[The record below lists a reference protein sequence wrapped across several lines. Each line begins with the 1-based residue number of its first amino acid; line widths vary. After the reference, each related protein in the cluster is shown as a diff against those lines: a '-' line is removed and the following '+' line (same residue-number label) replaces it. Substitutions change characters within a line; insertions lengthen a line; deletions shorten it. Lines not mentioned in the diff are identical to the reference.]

1 MSTGSLNQQIAGQP
15 IEPRFLSST
24 FTSRIKMEFTV
35 GGYTIKTAS
44 NSRELDQV
52 IALRNNVFLEEFAK
66 GESDKNEDWDEFDEN
81 CDFLIIKT
89 RKTDEVIA
97 VYRIIFSENSPRFYS
112 QSEFELGSFL
122 GRPGSKIELSRACV
136 RSDSRTGICI
146 HLLWKGIGRL
156 LSITKARYLFGLS
169 SIQTFDVKKIL
180 GIIRY
185 FESHNHL
192 LDDKLIVPSVNHKF
206 LEIDDSF
213 LRTYPSNS
221 KIDDDIPPLLLSYIG
236 VGAKVARTP
245 AIDLNFGC
253 IDFLTILDCEEIA
266 EALSR
271 KYLMDL

>member
-1 MSTGSLNQQIAGQP
+1 MSVGSLTQP
-15 IEPRFLSST
+15 AEHPLAPQLASSP
-24 FTSRIKMEFTV
+24 FTSKIKMEISV

-44 NSRELDQV
+44 TSRELDQV
-52 IALRNNVFLEEFAK
+52 IALRNKVFLEEFAGGQSGK
-66 GESDKNEDWDEFDEN
+66 SEDWDEFDEY

-89 RKTDEVIA
+89 KKTDEVIA

-112 QSEFELGSFL
+112 QTEFNLGSFL
-122 GRPGSKIELSRACV
+122 QKPGSKIELSRACV

-156 LSITKARYLFGLS
+156 ISITNARYLFGLS

-180 GIIRY
+180 GIINF
-185 FESHNHL
+185 FEKNNHL
-192 LDDKLIVPSVNHKF
+192 IDDKFIIPAEKHKF
-206 LEIDDSF
+206 LEIDDRF
-213 LRTYPSNS
+213 LKEYPNS
-221 KIDDDIPPLLLSYIG
+221 LKIDDEIPPLLLSYIG
-236 VGAKVARTP
+236 VGAKVARSP

-266 EALSR
+266 ESLSR